1 MTYGEE
7 QNHFPSNLETK
18 KKSSG
23 VNTLLWILCVA
34 YVISPVDFFPG
45 PIDDVIVSFVTL
57 GFTSLLKH

>member
-1 MTYGEE
+1 MVHFKVIREE
-7 QNHFPSNLETK
+7 KL
-18 KKSSG
+18 SG